1 VDGENVKKQRNDIFR
16 LVQLLPRDA
25 SVKIPESIR
34 NDLGRFVELAQADDA
49 LDPKTLGVP
58 FSRDEALALLR
69 SAYWLS

>member
-1 VDGENVKKQRNDIFR
+1 MTSSDWCSSFR
-16 LVQLLPRDA
+16 GDA
-25 SVKIPESIR
+25 SVEIPESIR

-69 SAYWLS
+69 SAYGLT